1 MNGAEGLMRAAVAA
15 GVEVCFTN
23 PGTTEMHMVGAL
35 DSVPGIRAVLAL
47 FEGVATGA
55 ADGYGRM
62 ADKPAMTLL
71 HLGPGHA
78 NGIAN
83 LHNARRART
92 PVLAVIGD
100 HPTWHLANDAP
111 LTSDIDS
118 LARPVS
124 KFVRRAALARSLA
137 GDVLEAIAAARALPG
152 GVSTLIVPGECAWD
166 PIGEMP
172 APPSAAGPPMID
184 EGVVDE
190 AAVDAAAAALRGGEP
205 AALLLGG
212 SGLRVPGLRAAGR
225 IAQSSGAT
233 LLSQTFISRVERGAG
248 IPAVARIPYFPE
260 QASELLERFSH
271 LILVGAEEP
280 VAFFGYPGRD
290 GRVVPES
297 CAPLALATPQQDAA
311 GALEALAERLVA
323 AAGPAG
329 PPLSRPEV
337 PVGPG
342 PLDPGVLGAV
352 LAAVQPEGA
361 IVMDE
366 AATSG
371 LPYWA
376 ASAGC
381 PPHDYLG
388 LTGGAIGQGLPCA
401 TGAAVACPDRAVIA
415 FQADGSGM
423 YTVQSLWT
431 QAREGL
437 DVTTLICSNREY
449 RILRVELAR
458 ADISSPGPQAQSVTS
473 LADPVLD
480 WVALARGMGVP
491 GAAVETGEALARE
504 LRRAFAEPGP
514 HLIEARI

>member
-78 NGIAN
+78 NGLAN

-100 HPTWHLANDAP
+100 HPSWHLVNDAP
-111 LTSDIDS
+111 LTSDIES

-124 KFVRRAALARSLA
+124 KFVRRAAKAQTLGA
-137 GDVLEAIAAARALPG
+137 DTQEAIAAACALPA
-152 GVSTLIVPGECAWD
+152 GVATLIVPGECAWD
-166 PIGEMP
+166 ALRDGDTLAQ
-172 APPSAAGPPMID
+172 APPSEPRVPDDAAL
-184 EGVVDE
+184 
-190 AAVDAAAAALRGGEP
+190 AAVADALRGDAP
-205 AALLLGG
+205 AALLLDG
-212 SGLRVPGLRAAGR
+212 SGLRGDGLRAAGR
-225 IAQSSGAT
+225 IARAT
-233 LLSQTFISRVERGAG
+233 GCELLAHTFVSRVERGAG
-248 IPAVARIPYFPE
+248 LPAVAKIPYFPE
-260 QASELLERFSH
+260 QARALLEGFAR
-271 LILVGAEEP
+271 LVLVGATAP
-280 VAFFGYPGRD
+280 VAFFGYPGQD
-290 GRVVPES
+290 GSVVPPGCEV
-297 CAPLALATPQQDAA
+297 LALASPDQHAA
-311 GALEALAERLVA
+311 SALEALADRLGA
-323 AAGPAG
+323 AQAPELPVLAPPATPTG
-329 PPLSRPEV
+329 A
-337 PVGPG
+337 
-342 PLDPGVLGAV
+342 LDPGVLGGV
-352 LAAVQPEGA
+352 LASVQPEGA

-371 LPYWA
+371 FPYWA
-376 ASAGC
+376 QSASCA
-381 PPHDYLG
+381 PHDYLG
-388 LTGGAIGQGLPCA
+388 LTGGAIGQGLPAA
-401 TGAAVACPDRAVIA
+401 TGAAVACPERPVIA

-423 YTVQSLWT
+423 YTLQSLWT

-437 DVTTLICSNREY
+437 DVTTVVCANREY

-458 ADISSPGPQAQSVTS
+458 ADIANPGPQAQAVTS

-491 GAAVETGEALARE
+491 GVAVDDAEGLARE

>member
-1 MNGAEGLMRAAVAA
+1 MNGAEGLMRAAVAS

-92 PVLAVIGD
+92 PILAVIGD

-118 LARPVS
+118 LAWPVS
-124 KFVRRAALARSLA
+124 KFVRRVAKARSLA
-137 GDVLEAIAAARALPG
+137 GDVFEAIAAARALPR

-166 PIGEMP
+166 PIGELS
-172 APPSAAGPPMID
+172 APPSPAEPSP
-184 EGVVDE
+184 VDE
-190 AAVDAAAAALRGGEP
+190 VAVDAAAAALRDGRP

-225 IAQSSGAT
+225 IAQSSGCT
-233 LLSQTFISRVERGAG
+233 LLSETFISRVERGAG
-248 IPAVARIPYFPE
+248 IPAVAKIPYFPE
-260 QASELLERFSH
+260 QASDLLERFSH

-297 CAPLALATPQQDAA
+297 CAPLSLATPQHDAA
-311 GALEALAERLVA
+311 GALEALAERLA
-323 AAGPAG
+323 AAAEPSG

-342 PLDPGVLGAV
+342 PLDPAVLGAV

-401 TGAAVACPDRAVIA
+401 TGAAVACPDRPVIA
-415 FQADGSGM
+415 VQADGSGM

-473 LADPVLD
+473 LADPALD

-491 GAAVETGEALARE
+491 GAAVETAEALARE